1 MFEPLEMLSDI
12 RDDYWKACFAQALA
26 IGLIKDGHYDVQA
39 DRDLILS
46 YCGA

>member
-1 MFEPLEMLSDI
+1 MFDQIALLSEV
-12 RDDYWKACFAQALA
+12 RDDYWKACFEHALEA
-26 IGLIKDGHYDVQA
+26 GLILDGHYDAQA